1 MKTTIGIDGN
11 EANVEH
17 KVGVSVYTLNLL
29 VYFQSHASQDLQF
42 IVYLRNRPRSDMPPA
57 TDFFSYQIIWGPVLW
72 SQLFLPIYLWIYKL
86 LGNSL
91 FVFFSPAHYIPRS
104 CPFKTVVT
112 IHDLSYLYFPGE
124 FLKKDLYQLKNW
136 TEYALNISSKIIAV
150 SKTTKKDIMH
160 EYGIPNE
167 KITVIYNG
175 FENINKYSPRT
186 QNKKVAYPYFLYIG
200 TIQPRKNL
208 KILITAFSQFRK
220 TNPSYKLIIA
230 GKKGWLYESIFQY
243 VEQLGLKDHIVF
255 PGFITEEEKD
265 NLYKKAAA
273 FILPSLYEGFGI
285 PLLEAMSHGCPVIS
299 SFSSSLPEVGA
310 DACLYFDPKSSE
322 DLVEK
327 MTTIVLNKDLVGQ
340 LIKAGNKRIEA
351 FSWIT
356 TGEETLQ
363 ILLSTNK

>member
-1 MKTTIGIDGN
+1 MIIGIDGN

-29 VYFQSHASQDLQF
+29 MYFQSHASHDLRF
-42 IVYLRNRPRSDMPPA
+42 IVYLRRMPRPDMPPA
-57 TDFFSYQIIWGPVLW
+57 TEFFSYKVIWGPTLW
-72 SQLFLPIYLWIYKL
+72 SQLFLPIYLWTYKL

-91 FVFFSPAHYIPRS
+91 HVFFSPAHYIPRL

-136 TEYALNISSKIIAV
+136 TEYALNASSRIIAV

-160 EYGIPNE
+160 EYGIPDE
-167 KITVIYNG
+167 RITVVYNG
-175 FENINKYSPRT
+175 FENINKRIPQGKDR
-186 QNKKVAYPYFLYIG
+186 KKTHPYFLYIG

-208 KILITAFSQFRK
+208 KILISAFSQFRK
-220 TNPSYKLIIA
+220 TNPTYKLILA
-230 GKKGWLYESIFQY
+230 GKKGWLYESIFQF
-243 VEQLGLKDHIVF
+243 VEQLGLKEHVVF

-265 NLYKKAAA
+265 DLYKQATA

-310 DACLYFDPKSSE
+310 DACLYFDPKNSE

-327 MTTIVLNKDLVGQ
+327 MTSIVTNKDLARQ
-340 LIKAGNKRIEA
+340 LIQSGNKRIEA

-356 TGEETLQ
+356 TGEQTLQ
-363 ILLSTNK
+363 ILLSTTK